1 MRMRFRPL
9 LAVLS
14 ATATLIAS
22 PASAGF
28 VTGAQLMEI
37 CKADEQGAGNPLL
50 AAECQGFVL
59 GVADSFDC
67 VEKLHG
73 FTWNS
78 TTEVSRTQLM
88 KIVTTWLE
96 HHPDALAYEADGLVA
111 AALSDSYPC
120 H

>member
-1 MRMRFRPL
+1 MRSRSRPL
-9 LAVLS
+9 LAILFASVVL
-14 ATATLIAS
+14 TAP

-28 VTGAQLMEI
+28 VSGAQLIEI

-73 FTWNS
+73 FTWNG
-78 TTEVSRTQLM
+78 TTKVSQTQL
-88 KIVTTWLE
+88 VNTVVTWLD
-96 HHPDALAYEADGLVA
+96 HHPDTLAYEADGLVA
-111 AALSDSYPC
+111 AALSDAFPC